1 MNDIKFF
8 LKFGERKHLEGLQKG
23 ELYFSNAKTFRYYE
37 EKLLIKGQG
46 DQLEGGSM
54 FIANNLTK
62 KNPISQEVE
71 FTGIKGNI
79 IHLLK
84 EKERKLLLLLKIM
97 CHCQDGGIT
106 HP

>member
-8 LKFGERKHLEGLQKG
+8 LKFGEREHLEGLQKG

-54 FIANNLTK
+54 FIANNLSPFFRIIITRSHNNSNFLSPCRTK
-62 KNPISQEVE
+62 
-71 FTGIKGNI
+71 F
-79 IHLLK
+79 
-84 EKERKLLLLLKIM
+84 
-97 CHCQDGGIT
+97 
-106 HP
+106 